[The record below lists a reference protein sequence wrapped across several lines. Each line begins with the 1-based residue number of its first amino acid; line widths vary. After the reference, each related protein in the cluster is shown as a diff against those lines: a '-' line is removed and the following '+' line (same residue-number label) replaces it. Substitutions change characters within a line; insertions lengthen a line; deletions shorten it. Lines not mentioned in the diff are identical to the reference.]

1 MRLKISGTF
10 CELRSGLLPAL
21 PSVSMTLEFHVPR
34 KILFCILFPDMY
46 PNRELHPLIFI
57 NLAGIEEKLEL
68 CGSRIVSW
76 QDDPVVFDG

>member
-1 MRLKISGTF
+1 
-10 CELRSGLLPAL
+10 
-21 PSVSMTLEFHVPR
+21 
-34 KILFCILFPDMY
+34 MY

-57 NLAGIEEKLEL
+57 NLAGIEEKMEL